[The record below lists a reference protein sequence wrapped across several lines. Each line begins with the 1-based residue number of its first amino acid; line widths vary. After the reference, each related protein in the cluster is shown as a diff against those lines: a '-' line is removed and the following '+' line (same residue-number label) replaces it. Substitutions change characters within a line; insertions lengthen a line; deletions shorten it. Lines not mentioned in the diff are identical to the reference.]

1 MRRTLAARLPATHRP
16 VFVDGTR
23 IPFAL
28 SGTTYTDHMAVDLAR
43 LALKGLLV
51 KTAIDPALL
60 DYCVL
65 GTVIQESRTSNL
77 AREAVLAAGLPDTL
91 AAHTVTMACISANAA
106 VVAGAGAIAQGTA
119 RAVLVGGAETMSD
132 VPIRYHR
139 EVRKRMLKSQKVKG
153 VGGYLGLLAGLR
165 LQHLAPELPAI
176 AEFST
181 GEVMGHSADRLA
193 AAWGVT
199 REEQDALAY
208 RSHTLAAAA
217 HKAGHFKDEITPV
230 EGNSWDNVIKA
241 ECVGRAGQ
249 GRGVHWQL
257 GAPATPPPHHNAPP
271 PLLTHPSPPH
281 RPPPF
286 TTHPKNS
293 GQQLHGEAPLPQAC
307 LYQAPWHCDSRQC
320 LLPH

>member
-1 MRRTLAARLPATHRP
+1 MRRFSSSIPKLPASHRP

-28 SGTTYTDHMAVDLAR
+28 SGTTYTNHMAVDLAR

-51 KTAIDPALL
+51 KTAVDPALL
-60 DYCVL
+60 DYCVM

-106 VVAGAGAIAQGTA
+106 VVAGAGAIAQGAA

-153 VGGYLGLLAGLR
+153 LGGYLGLLAGLK
-165 LQHLAPELPAI
+165 LAHLAPELPAI

-193 AAWGVT
+193 ATWGVT
-199 REEQDALAY
+199 REEQDAFAF

-217 HKAGHFKDEITPV
+217 HKAGVFKDEITPV
-230 EGNSWDNVIKA
+230 EGNAWDNVIKA
-241 ECVGRAGQ
+241 ECVLGGK
-249 GRGVHWQL
+249 GV
-257 GAPATPPPHHNAPP
+257 GGCCKAPSTLSSPSLTHTHTASSPARSRHSAAPP
-271 PLLTHPSPPH
+271 WRSCAASSPPLSSPTA
-281 RPPPF
+281 R
-286 TTHPKNS
+286 
-293 GQQLHGEAPLPQAC
+293 
-307 LYQAPWHCDSRQC
+307 
-320 LLPH
+320 